1 MGLKANRF
9 PLAIEQ
15 QQSLI
20 QSMQKNTKV
29 HLDVIV
35 LETKQK
41 IGVVA
46 AALMEWKMKGVVRAL
61 PGEYY
66 ELI

>member
-46 AALMEWKMKGVVRAL
+46 AALMDLKMKGVVMAL
-61 PGEYY
+61 PGKYY

>member
-1 MGLKANRF
+1 LGLKANRF

-29 HLDVIV
+29 HLDVIA
-35 LETKQK
+35 LDKKQK

-46 AALMEWKMKGVVRAL
+46 AA
-61 PGEYY
+61 
-66 ELI
+66 

>member
-46 AALMEWKMKGVVRAL
+46 AALMDLKMKGVVRAL

>member
-1 MGLKANRF
+1 LGLKANRF

-46 AALMEWKMKGVVRAL
+46 VALMDLKMKGVVRAL
-61 PGEYY
+61 PGKYY

>member
-1 MGLKANRF
+1 MPHGRAFCQELTQ
-9 PLAIEQ
+9 Q

-29 HLDVIV
+29 HLDVIT

-46 AALMEWKMKGVVRAL
+46 AALKDLEMKGGVRAL
-61 PGEYY
+61 PGKYY
-66 ELI
+66 EWI

>member
-46 AALMEWKMKGVVRAL
+46 AALMDLKMKVVVRAL
-61 PGEYY
+61 PGKYY